1 MIRGRVGKEGVGRYG
16 KEMAWLATVPNND
29 VWSLLFVTGDRVYFS
44 LLPLITLN
52 DQYERATCLRLL
64 TFHISNTRQS
74 PHLLT
79 SFQTHTRLYSR
90 LSAASSAPEHTLI
103 LGDQALF
110 LIPLISFCSLRR
122 PLKRV
127 ALSLPSMARQAQ
139 TKRADRANKA
149 RHQATVV
156 MHTQYHEIGI

>member
-110 LIPLISFCSLRR
+110 PIPLISFCSLRR

-127 ALSLPSMARQAQ
+127 SLSLPFHGAPSPQQ
-139 TKRADRANKA
+139 ANKA

-156 MHTQYHEIGI
+156 MHTQYHEIGV

>member
-1 MIRGRVGKEGVGRYG
+1 MGKR
-16 KEMAWLATVPNND
+16 
-29 VWSLLFVTGDRVYFS
+29 WSLLFVTGDRGVYS
-44 LLPLITLN
+44 LLPLITPN

-110 LIPLISFCSLRR
+110 PIPLISFCSSSATTRTR
-122 PLKRV
+122 FPF
-127 ALSLPSMARQAQ
+127 PSIHGAPSPQQASRQSEQSSSSSHRCHA
-139 TKRADRANKA
+139 
-149 RHQATVV
+149 HTVSR
-156 MHTQYHEIGI
+156 IGI

>member
-29 VWSLLFVTGDRVYFS
+29 GWSLLFVTGDRVYFS
-44 LLPLITLN
+44 LLPLIAPN

-127 ALSLPSMARQAQ
+127 SLSLPWRAKPRLQRDTER
-139 TKRADRANKA
+139 TKL
-149 RHQATVV
+149 VV
-156 MHTQYHEIGI
+156 KPPLSCTHRITR